1 LAYALLIYQQG
12 NVTLELSTK
21 NGVVGM
27 ATIND
32 LTIRPGPNNFP
43 MTANIDELAVLSAK
57 DNTTGL
63 VQMFITGNSS
73 TYNGLRIPYYVS
85 S

>member
-1 LAYALLIYQQG
+1 
-12 NVTLELSTK
+12 
-21 NGVVGM
+21 M

-73 TYNGLRIPYYVS
+73 TYNGLRIPYYEQALS
-85 S
+85 SNKLSLELNVMQVLADSGY